1 MPKVPGF
8 ADRTRDNIQLTDAAA
23 QTYKQG
29 ALVVLDGSKN
39 VTECGA
45 DPAAIYGLANGDAG
59 KHPEGATQ
67 TTISKIFDGQL
78 LWMTFLTNTPT
89 RASHENRSFGV
100 VKDADGIWL
109 IDETDTVNTRVYV
122 HYVDETRGMG
132 RISVLEANR
141 QIPA

>member
-1 MPKVPGF
+1 MPKVPAY
-8 ADRTRDNIQLTDAAA
+8 ADDSRENIQLTDAAG

-45 DPAAIYGLANGDAG
+45 DPASIYGVANGPAG

-67 TTISKIFDGQL
+67 TTISEAWNGQKF
-78 LWMTFLTNTPT
+78 WMQFVTATPT
-89 RASHENRSFGV
+89 RAAQENKAFGV

-109 IDETDTVNTRVYV
+109 IDDTDTVNTRVYV
-122 HYVDETRGMG
+122 HYVHENRAMG
-132 RISVLEANR
+132 LVSVLQANR
-141 QIPA
+141 QAAP